1 MGVKKVT
8 YFGQE
13 LVNHAGATVDA
24 TTLAKS
30 VKAWD
35 AKGDL
40 ITGTLE
46 TATYY
51 TGETEPAS
59 SLGVNGDL
67 YCKLKSGDA

>member
-13 LVNHAGATVDA
+13 LINHAGATVDA
-24 TTLAKS
+24 TTLAKG
-30 VKAWD
+30 VKAFD

-40 ITGTLE
+40 ITGTME

-51 TGETEPAS
+51 TGTSDPDP
-59 SLGVNGDL
+59 SLGTDGDL
-67 YCKLKSGDA
+67 YFKIG

>member
-1 MGVKKVT
+1 MILMGVKRVEL
-8 YFGQE
+8 FGDE

-24 TTLAKS
+24 SSLSKG

-51 TGETEPAS
+51 TGSTTPAS
-59 SLGVNGDL
+59 SLGANGDL
-67 YCKLKSGDA
+67 YLKMG